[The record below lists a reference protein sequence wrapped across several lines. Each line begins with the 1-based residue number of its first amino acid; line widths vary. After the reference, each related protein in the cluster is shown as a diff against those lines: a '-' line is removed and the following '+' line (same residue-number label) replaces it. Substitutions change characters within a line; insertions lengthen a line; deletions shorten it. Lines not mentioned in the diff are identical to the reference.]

1 MKKKKKECLVLLLF
15 TIYMALLVWI
25 ILFKLQF
32 SISELDR
39 IRSVNVIP
47 FYYDNEVGISFHL
60 KEVLENVV
68 IFIPLG
74 IYLCMFD
81 NESDFK
87 EKFTFILAVSL
98 ILEFLQYVLVI
109 GRTDITDLITNTCG
123 GIVGIIFYQ
132 LILKIFRNK
141 SRINLILKVCATFF
155 TVIVVGILLL
165 FVISN

>member
-1 MKKKKKECLVLLLF
+1 MKKRKKDYVVVLLF
-15 TIYMALLVWI
+15 IIYMILLVWI

-47 FYYDNEVGISFHL
+47 FYYDNEVGIGFHL
-60 KEVLENVV
+60 KEILENIV

-81 NESDFK
+81 NEVNFK
-87 EKFTFILAVSL
+87 EKFTFILAVSFV
-98 ILEFLQYVLVI
+98 LEFLQYVLVV

-132 LILKIFRNK
+132 LMLKIFHNK
-141 SRINLILKVCATFF
+141 SRINLILKVCATIF

-165 FVISN
+165 LIISN